1 MAKEVSFLVKIHD
14 DGGAKRVTANAEE
27 MGRVIR
33 SVQNEAE
40 RLKRDVLTWSEA
52 AQAVG
57 VLQNA
62 IGELQG
68 VFKDLTEAYQV
79 QLVAETQLETIMRQ
93 RMNSTDEEIQHI
105 KNLCSAQQELGVIGD
120 EVQLSGAQQMATF
133 LKQKESLDVLIPAMN
148 NLIAQQNGL
157 NATNQDAVGIGNMMG
172 KAMQGQTAVLQRVGI
187 TFDEAQAH
195 VLQYGT
201 ESERAAMLAE
211 VITANVGNMNAEL
224 AKTDAGKQK
233 QLENTLGDIKE
244 KLGSMV
250 QGAMP
255 FVTITAQAMICVAG
269 CIKLITSIQALG
281 AAFSLTAIK
290 GALLAVHEGIVA
302 GAQRI
307 LSISGYTAAG
317 GTLALSAAVTV
328 LYGALTMGLSV
339 VITGIIGLFTN
350 MGDEAEDTA
359 ESVDQL
365 KESEDAFS
373 QASSNMKAEL
383 DVEISR
389 LASLIHNHEN
399 ASKKVSEL
407 NKKYGESFGYHR
419 TAAEWYDTLIE
430 KSKVYCAQM
439 GYEAQ
444 AKVLSSQIAAA
455 QLEKESKEAE
465 RRQLGQQYMDT
476 KGEVHYNWENAQG
489 GKDYY
494 TQLGSDI
501 NEITSKVNSLQKQ
514 YDSAIRHMVDAQKQL
529 DQSRKSTKLVN
540 GNLKAS
546 TTEELKQEIEEKQQD
561 VARLR
566 GDATAERQRLNK
578 EIGRM
583 QKEVNRREAINK
595 REQGVKTNSTKTT
608 SKTEKSVR
616 VVKSLDDVN
625 KNISYYEAQLK
636 KTDKADTAKI
646 QKLTRLIAKYKE
658 LGAVIQAE
666 IDHAKRPTELNTL
679 EKIDAELQYQQQLRK
694 KASKEKLAG
703 IDSEI
708 KRLNTLRT
716 AFEDSSHVA
725 LRLDEIKTYEQLDNE
740 IAFYTKRLKT
750 ATDTERVQIQQQIN
764 ALGDLK
770 KKWDETLAGLKAP
783 EDISRLDTMEKLD
796 EAITYYQ
803 AKQKKASGEEIS
815 SIGATIVAL
824 EQKREALN
832 RMTRLP
838 EMNAETA
845 KLDGMDAKELKME
858 LKVMGLDNV
867 KKRIKEL
874 QDMLRDTKHPLD
886 KSQREEVEK
895 LIGSYGQYE
904 KVLRKSD
911 VHLTD
916 LWGDAKGVAGGITSM
931 TNALE
936 GGRNAWE
943 TLTGVVDGAI
953 QIFQS
958 IAGIVDIVKAL
969 TISTQ
974 ASAAASGVKAS
985 ATATETAATAT
996 HTAATAADTAATIT
1010 NTAAKGGMAIAS
1022 ATASGASMPFPYNIV
1037 AIAAGV
1043 AAVVAALASISGAF
1057 ANGGIVGGSSPS
1069 GDKLLARVNSGEM
1082 ILNGAQQSRL
1092 FNFIN
1097 GVTPFA
1103 DGGIVYGPTLSIM
1116 GEYAGARSNPEV
1128 IAPLNKLK
1136 SIIGEGGN
1144 GGGHLVGRIRGRDI
1158 IMAIANET
1166 RINRRKTNIKL

>member
-1 MAKEVSFLVKIHD
+1 MAKEVSFLIKIHD

-52 AQAVG
+52 AQAVS

-339 VITGIIGLFTN
+339 VITGIISLFTN
-350 MGDEAEDTA
+350 MGNEAEDTA

-529 DQSRKSTKLVN
+529 DQSRKSTKLAN
-540 GNLKAS
+540 TNLKAS

-561 VARLR
+561 VARLK

-608 SKTEKSVR
+608 SKTEKPVR

-666 IDHAKRPTELNTL
+666 IDYAKRPKELNTL

-694 KASKEKLAG
+694 KASNEKLAG

-740 IAFYTKRLKT
+740 IAFYTKKLKT
-750 ATDTERVQIQQQIN
+750 ATDTERTQIQQQIN

-783 EDISRLDTMEKLD
+783 EDISRLNTMEKLD

-815 SIGATIVAL
+815 SIGETIVAL

-858 LKVMGLDNV
+858 LKVMGLDGV

-886 KSQREEVEK
+886 KSQRSEVEK

-969 TISTQ
+969 TGVTQ

-985 ATATETAATAT
+985 ATATETAATT
-996 HTAATAADTAATIT
+996 SHTAATAADTAATIT

-1022 ATASGASMPFPYNIV
+1022 ATASGASMPFPYNVV

-1136 SIIGEGGN
+1136 SIIGDGGST
-1144 GGGHLVGRIRGRDI
+1144 GGHMVGRIRGRDI
-1158 IMAIANET
+1158 IMALANET

>member
-1 MAKEVSFLVKIHD
+1 MAKEVSFLIKIHD

-68 VFKDLTEAYQV
+68 VFRDLTEAYQV

-608 SKTEKSVR
+608 SKTEKPVR

-1128 IAPLNKLK
+1128 IAPINKLK

>member
-1 MAKEVSFLVKIHD
+1 M
-14 DGGAKRVTANAEE
+14 TANAEE

-281 AAFSLTAIK
+281 VAFSLTAIK

-307 LSISGYTAAG
+307 LSMSGYTAAG

-476 KGEVHYNWENAQG
+476 KGEVHYNWENAKG

-540 GNLKAS
+540 TNLKAS

-561 VARLR
+561 VARLK

-595 REQGVKTNSTKTT
+595 HEQGIKTSSTKTT
-608 SKTEKSVR
+608 SKTEKPVR

-636 KTDKADTAKI
+636 KTDKADMAKI

-666 IDHAKRPTELNTL
+666 IDHAKRPKELNTL

-694 KASKEKLAG
+694 KASNEKLVG

-740 IAFYTKRLKT
+740 IAFYTKKLKT

-764 ALGDLK
+764 ELSDLK

-783 EDISRLDTMEKLD
+783 ENISRLNTMEKLD

-815 SIGATIVAL
+815 SIGATITAL

-845 KLDGMDAKELKME
+845 KLDGLGTKELKME
-858 LKVMGLDNV
+858 LKVMGLDGV

-916 LWGDAKGVAGGITSM
+916 LWGNTKGVAGGITSM

-969 TISTQ
+969 TGVTQ

-985 ATATETAATAT
+985 ATATETAATT
-996 HTAATAADTAATIT
+996 SHTAATAADTAATIT

-1022 ATASGASMPFPYNIV
+1022 ATASGASMPFPYNVV

-1136 SIIGEGGN
+1136 SIIGDGGN
-1144 GGGHLVGRIRGRDI
+1144 GGGRLVGRIRGRDI

>member
-1 MAKEVSFLVKIHD
+1 MAKEVSFLIKIHD

-52 AQAVG
+52 AQAVS

-307 LSISGYTAAG
+307 LSMSGYTAAG

-476 KGEVHYNWENAQG
+476 KGEVHYNWENAKG

-540 GNLKAS
+540 TNLKAS

-561 VARLR
+561 VARLK

-608 SKTEKSVR
+608 SKTEKPVR

-666 IDHAKRPTELNTL
+666 IDYAKRPKELNTL

-694 KASKEKLAG
+694 KASEEKLAG

-740 IAFYTKRLKT
+740 IAFYTKKLKT
-750 ATDTERVQIQQQIN
+750 ATDTERTQIQQQIN

-783 EDISRLDTMEKLD
+783 EDISRLNTMEKLD

-815 SIGATIVAL
+815 SIGETIVAL

-858 LKVMGLDNV
+858 LKVMGLDGV

-886 KSQREEVEK
+886 KSQRSEVEK

-916 LWGDAKGVAGGITSM
+916 LWADAKGVAGGITSM

-969 TISTQ
+969 TGVTQ

-985 ATATETAATAT
+985 ATATETAATT
-996 HTAATAADTAATIT
+996 SHTAATAADTAATIT

-1022 ATASGASMPFPYNIV
+1022 ATASGASMPFPYNVV

-1136 SIIGEGGN
+1136 SIIGDGGN
-1144 GGGHLVGRIRGRDI
+1144 GGGRLEARLRGRDI
-1158 IMAIANET
+1158 VLAMANET